1 MKRFLLFFLLAA
13 LVGSSCRF
21 KPKDGLSWDQN
32 LVAPLLKSRV
42 GLDDALSDTT
52 LTQINDDNSITVV
65 FRDTVVDLALAD
77 YLVVPDTSFAAKVTL
92 DSISLSTD
100 TLTQDITLGQIARQL
115 QAQGNPAGDAIINN
129 HGGNLPFLPPN
140 NDLSSDDIDIDAE
153 AFFDEADLLSGWMIV
168 QIDNRLPVDITSV
181 TFHLRNNGVLLDTLV
196 RKTIAPIPV
205 NQTRKDSSDLSG
217 KTVESQMAGKL
228 EDIDIAGGF
237 NVPIDTNDYIRM
249 TVIVRDLGASSA
261 TAVFPAQTVLDDF
274 SRINYQFDNGIE
286 IKRLEVA
293 SGELR
298 INAVSTIQD
307 TIDFTYTLPTAIKD
321 GQQVV
326 VQDRL
331 EPDTLTGIAEAEV
344 LFDLTDYY
352 IDMTV
357 NGDSINLFPYHLV
370 GNLLYSGRKNTM
382 DLSDSIDVFYGLF
395 DIKPAYIEGY
405 LGQET
410 FSFVETIDL
419 DFFNSILGGTL
430 DLTRPKVELTM
441 LNSIGV
447 DGELRINQM
456 EAFNS
461 RTNENVAL
469 TGSIINSP
477 TELRGPK
484 LPNVGQV
491 VTTKVELDNNNS
503 NVRQFISLLPDRLQ
517 FDMEV
522 LVNKNGNPALRD
534 NFATSE
540 SRITAFLDM
549 EVPLEGIANDLILQ
563 DTVPLAI
570 SEVTLPTGI
579 SEGNLK
585 LIVSNNFP
593 FEADVQVY
601 FYDGS
606 GTVFDSLFTTSNS
619 LVPAGIVND
628 DGFVD
633 EPGTK
638 TLITAFTQERL
649 DLLRIQGKEAVIQFK
664 MSTKPDGEAVK
675 LYTTYGIDFHLVGD
689 FKFTVDI

>member
-1 MKRFLLFFLLAA
+1 MKRFVLFFLLVA
-13 LVGSSCRF
+13 LVGSACRF
-21 KPKDGLSWDQN
+21 KPKDGVSWDTN
-32 LVAPLLKSRV
+32 MVSPLLKSRV
-42 GLDDALSDTT
+42 GLADALTDTT

-65 FRDTVVDLALAD
+65 FRDTIVNLALAD

-92 DSISLSTD
+92 DSITLSTD
-100 TLTQDITLGQIARQL
+100 TLTQDITLGQIGRQL
-115 QAQGNPAGDAIINN
+115 QSQGNPAGDAIMNN
-129 HGGNLPFLPPN
+129 HGGTVPFLPPN
-140 NDLSSDDIDIDAE
+140 NDLSSDDIDIDAS
-153 AFFDEADLLSGWMIV
+153 AFFDEAVLLSGWMVV
-168 QIDNRLPVDITSV
+168 QIDNRLPVDINSV
-181 TFHLRNNGVLLDTLV
+181 TFHLRNNGVLQDTLV

-205 NQTRKDSSDLSG
+205 NQTRKDSADLAG
-217 KTVESQMAGKL
+217 KTVESTMAGKL

-261 TAVFPAQTVLDDF
+261 TAVFPAQTVLDDR

-286 IKRLEVA
+286 IKRMRVA

-307 TIDFTYTLPTAIKD
+307 TIDFTYTLPTAIKN

-331 EPDTLTGIAEAEV
+331 EPDTVLGVSEANV

-395 DIKPAYIEGY
+395 DIKPSYIEGY

-447 DGELRINQM
+447 DGELKINQM

-461 RTNENVAL
+461 RTGQSVAL
-469 TGSIINSP
+469 TGSIISSA

-484 LPNVGQV
+484 LPNVGQT
-491 VTTKVELDNNNS
+491 VTTKILLDNNNS

-522 LVNKNGNPALRD
+522 LINKNGNPALRD
-534 NFATSE
+534 NFATDK
-540 SRITAFLDM
+540 SRIMAFLDM
-549 EVPLEGIANDLILQ
+549 EVPLEGIANNLILQ

-570 SEVTLPTGI
+570 SEVTLPTGV

-601 FYDGS
+601 FFDAG
-606 GTVFDSLFTTSNS
+606 GAIFDSLFTGTDN
-619 LVPAGIVND
+619 LVPAGKID
-628 DGFVD
+628 DNGFVN

-638 TLITAFTQERL
+638 TLVTAATQERL
-649 DLLRIQGKEAVIQFK
+649 DMLRSRGREAVIQFT
-664 MSTKPDGEAVK
+664 MSTKPDGQAVK
-675 LYTTYGIDFHLVGD
+675 LYTTYGIDFHLIGD